1 MTFTP
6 KQIRNGATGAT
17 AGQNTAVPVVP
28 SAQPEISSAMSSAT
42 SKASYQSA
50 TVTQGTVGQ

>member
-1 MTFTP
+1 MTP
-6 KQIRNGATGAT
+6 KQIRNGATT
-17 AGQNTAVPVVP
+17 SEAGQNTAVPVVP

-50 TVTQGTVGQ
+50 TVTQGKVG

>member
-1 MTFTP
+1 MTMTP
-6 KQIRNGATGAT
+6 KQIRNGATT
-17 AGQNTAVPVVP
+17 SEAGQNTAVPVVP

-50 TVTQGTVGQ
+50 TVTQGKVG